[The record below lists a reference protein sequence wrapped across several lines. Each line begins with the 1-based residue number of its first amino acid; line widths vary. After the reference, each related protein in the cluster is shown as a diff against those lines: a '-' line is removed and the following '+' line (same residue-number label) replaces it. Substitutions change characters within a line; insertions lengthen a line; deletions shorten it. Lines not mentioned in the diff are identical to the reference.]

1 MAIGRGKVYVGT
13 SGFAYPD
20 WAPLFYPAGTRAAD
34 LLSHYAG
41 RLPAVE
47 LNNTF
52 YQQPK
57 PDKVAAWLAAT
68 PADFRFV
75 VKAQRGGSMRA
86 LGEAAAET
94 MTWLTGPYRSFG
106 ERLGAVLFRV
116 PQNIH
121 RNDASL
127 RALLDA
133 WPADMRLVAEFQH
146 ESWRA
151 DEVFDMLRAH
161 GASLCATDLDER
173 AAPDLRL
180 TGSLIYLRLRR
191 TSYTDADLDD
201 WARRLLAFLESG
213 TDCYAFLRHD
223 ESGVSALR
231 AVSLLER
238 LRPAAG

>member
-1 MAIGRGKVYVGT
+1 VKRGRLFVGT

-20 WAPLFYPAGTRAAD
+20 WAPLFYPTGTRAAD
-34 LLSHYAG
+34 LLAHYAG

-68 PADFRFV
+68 PDEFRFV

-86 LGEAAAET
+86 FGSAAAET
-94 MTWLTGPYRSFG
+94 VAWLTGPYRSFG
-106 ERLGAVLFRV
+106 ERLGAVLYRV
-116 PQNIH
+116 PNNVH
-121 RNDASL
+121 RNDDKL

-133 WPADMRLVAEFQH
+133 WPADMPLVAEFQH
-146 ESWRA
+146 ESWHA
-151 DEVFDMLRAH
+151 DEVLDLLRDH
-161 GASLCATDLDER
+161 GTSLCATDLDER

-180 TGSLIYLRLRR
+180 TGPLIYLRLRR
-191 TSYTDADLDD
+191 TSYTDTDLDD

-213 TDCYAFLRHD
+213 TDCYVFLRHD

-231 AVSLLER
+231 AVR
-238 LRPAAG
+238 LREMLAQ